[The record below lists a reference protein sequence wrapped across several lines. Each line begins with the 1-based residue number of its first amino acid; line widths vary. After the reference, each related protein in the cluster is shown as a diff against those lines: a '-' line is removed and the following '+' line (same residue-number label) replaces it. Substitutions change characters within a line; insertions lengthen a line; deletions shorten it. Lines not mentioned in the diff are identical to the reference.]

1 MDERGHYE
9 RFKRLHRAGM
19 SVAEVERGRFTSSN
33 GRSSGKPMQD
43 VLEHLPDS
51 LPASRH
57 WRERFRSWRH
67 RLERQWEPIRVNK
80 HIDSVTMP
88 KWIASAI
95 LVSMLAFIATSWWRL
110 SDQRDMLIELKTE
123 VKLAKESEIERSK
136 QLREQAE
143 LNKVYI
149 DNMTAQLNVIKGML
163 SAQQLNVVENRKGS
177 N

>member
-1 MDERGHYE
+1 
-9 RFKRLHRAGM
+9 
-19 SVAEVERGRFTSSN
+19 
-33 GRSSGKPMQD
+33 MQD
-43 VLEHLPDS
+43 VLHLPDS
-51 LPASRH
+51 LPVTF
-57 WRERFRSWRH
+57 RFRDRLRAWWH
-67 RLERQWEPIRVNK
+67 RLEKEWEPITVNK

-95 LVSMLAFIATSWWRL
+95 LVAMLAFAGTSWWRL

-136 QLREQAE
+136 QLREQAD

-149 DNMTAQLNVIKGML
+149 DNMTAQLNIIKGML
-163 SAQQLNVVENRKGS
+163 SAQQLNAVEGARKGS